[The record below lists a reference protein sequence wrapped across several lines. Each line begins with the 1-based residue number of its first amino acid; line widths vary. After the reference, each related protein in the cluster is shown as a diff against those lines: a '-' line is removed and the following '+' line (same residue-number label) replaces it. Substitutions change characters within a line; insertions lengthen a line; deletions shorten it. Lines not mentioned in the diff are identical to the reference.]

1 MKKFFYTLFA
11 ILAFVACSE
20 SDVDNN
26 EARIDINSMGAL
38 NFDLDGGEK
47 VFSFSSTTAW
57 TASIDSLSK
66 SWCNIDKTSGPAGN
80 AEIIITLL
88 PNDDSNVRIAT
99 LTLSAGTVN
108 VEVLIIQNYDKN
120 KERKALI
127 AFYKALDGDNW
138 KSIWGHTDIK
148 NENWCSN
155 APISSW
161 AGILTNEDGR
171 VTKIWL
177 PGCNL
182 TGTIPPEIGDLTE
195 LEVLQLNNNN
205 ITGELPSELFSLR
218 NLKDL
223 NLQVNQIEGE
233 IPNEMENL
241 TNLEYLRLDDN
252 NIEGSIPQCLTSLT
266 KLKVVQFGGTNI
278 SGEIPSKIGNL
289 IDLETLIISETQIS
303 GSIPESLR
311 NLKKLNRLLLSFCN
325 LNGNIPTQIGN
336 LTRLNELWL
345 QGNSLTGPIPESLK
359 DITSLRD
366 LCLFDNQLSGKIPA
380 SFYNWDFWKS
390 WWGHSIDGNNF
401 KFEDLTLPGPNAV
414 VECFDGQIIDLEKEY
429 PQHKYTI
436 LFGWEE
442 NGVFTSSILPQIKEI
457 YQTYSEEDVKIIGW
471 GDALVTTKEQA
482 LEYILQEEML
492 WNNFYYDPNGYNP
505 FKVDSYPTKY
515 IESVTVVDSSGTIV
529 FSDVFDRDIYKW
541 NNYFTLL
548 LENDFKGIDLGDI
561 YESTDYSKD
570 GEVKQL
576 QKATKGK
583 GIDVVL
589 MGDAYSDR
597 LIADGTYDRTMNVAM
612 EKFFEKEP
620 YKSFRDH
627 FNVYSVTVVSKHDTY
642 IMGASTAL
650 EGFFGEGTE
659 VGGNDGTVFK
669 YGLKAIGEERMD
681 DALFVIMMN
690 SPQYAG
696 TCYSYYPAND
706 SGDWGDGVATAYFPV
721 GTDDEAL
728 AQVLHHEAG
737 GHGFSKLGDE
747 YQYEGTISAEEI
759 EIAHHQ
765 ETFGW
770 WKNIDFTSDPTK
782 VKWSHFLTDFRY
794 ANEGLGVYEGS
805 FTYSIGAYRPTEN
818 SIMRYNVGEFNAP
831 SREAIY
837 YRIHKLAYGAD
848 WEYDY
853 EEFVKWDERNRN
865 KEQTRGIPY
874 RLDIPDNFE
883 PTHPPVVINKSWR
896 DAK

>member
-11 ILAFVACSE
+11 ILAFAACSE

-26 EARIDINSMGAL
+26 NARIDVNSMRAL

-66 SWCNIDKTSGPAGN
+66 FWCNIDKTSGPAGN
-80 AEIIITLL
+80 AEIVITLL
-88 PNDDSNVRIAT
+88 PNDDSNARIAT
-99 LTLSAGTVN
+99 LTISAGTAN
-108 VEVLIIQNYDKN
+108 VEVLIIQNYDKD

-127 AFYKALDGDNW
+127 VFYKALDGDNW

-161 AGILTNEDGR
+161 AGIRTNEKGR
-171 VTKIWL
+171 VTGIYL

-182 TGTIPPEIGDLTE
+182 TGNIPPEIGDLTE

-223 NLQVNQIEGE
+223 NLQVNKIEGE
-233 IPNEMENL
+233 IPNEIENL
-241 TNLEYLRLDDN
+241 TNLEYIRLDDN

-266 KLKVVQFGGTNI
+266 KLKVVQLGGTNI
-278 SGEIPSKIGNL
+278 SGEIPSEIGNL
-289 IDLETLIISETQIS
+289 TDLETLIINETQIS
-303 GSIPESLR
+303 GSIPESLTQ
-311 NLKKLNRLLLSFCN
+311 LKKLNRLFLSFCN
-325 LNGNIPTQIGN
+325 LNGNIPSQIGN

-345 QGNSLTGPIPESLK
+345 QGNYLTGFIPESLK
-359 DITSLRD
+359 DITNLKY
-366 LCLFDNQLSGKIPA
+366 LYLYDNQLSGEIPV

-414 VECFDGQIIDLEKEY
+414 VECFNGKIVDLENEY

-442 NGVFTSSILPQIKEI
+442 NGIFTSPILPQIKKI
-457 YQTYSEEDVKIIGW
+457 YQTYSEDDVKIIGW
-471 GDALVTTKEQA
+471 GNALVTTKEKA
-482 LEYILQEEML
+482 LEYIEQEEML
-492 WNNFYYDPNGYNP
+492 WDNFYYDPNDTMNP
-505 FKVDSYPTKY
+505 FKVTSYPTKY
-515 IESVTVVDSSGTIV
+515 IESVTVVDSSGKIV
-529 FSDVFDRDIYKW
+529 FSNVFDDDIYRW
-541 NNYFTLL
+541 DNYFTLL

-627 FNVYSVTVVSKHDTY
+627 FNVYSVTAVSKHEGY
-642 IMGASTAL
+642 LMGSSTAI
-650 EGFFGEGTE
+650 EGYFGAGTE
-659 VGGNDGTVFK
+659 VGGNNATVFK
-669 YGLKAIGEERMD
+669 YGLKAIEEERMD
-681 DALFVIMMN
+681 DALFVVMMN

-696 TCYSYYPAND
+696 TCYIYNPAG
-706 SGDWGDGVATAYFPV
+706 GDWGNGIATAYFPV

-728 AQVLHHEAG
+728 GRLMHHEAA
-737 GHGFSKLGDE
+737 GHGFAKLGDE

-759 EIAHHQ
+759 ESAQ
-765 ETFGW
+765 RDAVFGW

-782 VKWSHFLTDFRY
+782 VKWSYFLSDPRY
-794 ANEGLGVYEGS
+794 ANEGLGVYEGA
-805 FTYSIGAYRPTEN
+805 FTYSIGAYRPTED
-818 SIMRYNVGEFNAP
+818 SIMRHNVGEFNAP

-853 EEFVKWDERNRN
+853 EEFVKWDEKNRN

-874 RLDIPDNFE
+874 RLDIPKDFQ

-896 DAK
+896 DAR